1 MRSDGSVAFSFSC
14 PRNLSA
20 GSESGSKKAKGSL
33 VYVETCRGQGEAVP
47 RIGGQDRDRLGSRQ
61 TEPNCQ
67 KLERLEKPS
76 ETRCGRRERYVP
88 LVSYLRKVSNL
99 TKKLYMDICFTAVI
113 YSLWIN
119 YVCVDIYIPKCIF
132 LHTLCVCAL
141 T

>member
-1 MRSDGSVAFSFSC
+1 MGLSPFLSPAPEICQQVQKVGVKKLRAPSPGGDVQGSS
-14 PRNLSA
+14 
-20 GSESGSKKAKGSL
+20 
-33 VYVETCRGQGEAVP
+33 EAVP